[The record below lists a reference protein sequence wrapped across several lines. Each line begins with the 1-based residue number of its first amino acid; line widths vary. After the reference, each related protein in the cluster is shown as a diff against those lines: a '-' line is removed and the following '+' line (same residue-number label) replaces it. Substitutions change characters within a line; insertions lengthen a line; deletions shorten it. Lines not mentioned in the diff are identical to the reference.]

1 MHWNFVND
9 DSTVTVNLL
18 QNDNGGVWG
27 TVTYMGTEYP
37 VTGLW
42 QAANSVTGRN
52 TSNLYLSGHYDTAPD
67 VPDFISLCGLIK
79 GTNPNMGPM
88 DVVVQSVSSATGNVF
103 HTTAHLANTPG
114 QPQPATVAVPP
125 IGGTNI
131 PWAFCSLDGST
142 LLEVQVGG
150 DGTITGKLTR
160 NDDGDYSVHGQWV
173 ASGFA
178 PGRNATVFELTGKHA
193 VVPGASNLLALA
205 GVVTGPYQAPQ
216 KIDVSGGT
224 ASISEWTNSEFRQ
237 TLLPMMTTDATSLA
251 AAYAE
256 SYMVIRM
263 GGTGGDSQ
271 AMQGWIGPTDASQN
285 VTAFGSAD
293 YKTAGTTMSAEQL
306 ASIAS
311 PDPNHGDTNDIRIP
325 AFQSAADVRPV
336 MIQFVGDLDHFA
348 QPPLSEYHE
357 DITGVFYDDQADA
370 LVLQFA
376 DRPRGTPSSP
386 INFNHGHGH
395 HSGRNHLSVII
406 EPR

>member
-37 VTGLW
+37 VTGTW
-42 QAANSVTGRN
+42 QASNSRIHRA
-52 TSNLYLSGHYDTAPD
+52 TSNLCLSGSYDTARD
-67 VPDFISLCGLIK
+67 VPNFVSLCGLIR
-79 GTNPNMGPM
+79 GTAPNMGPM
-88 DVVVQSVSSATGNVF
+88 DVVVQSVSSASGKVF
-103 HTTAHLANTPG
+103 HTEAHLANNPG
-114 QPQPATVAVPP
+114 QPQPGTVAVPP

-131 PWAFCSLDGST
+131 PWAFCSLDGT
-142 LLEVQVGG
+142 TALEVQVGG
-150 DGTITGKLTR
+150 DGTITGTLTR
-160 NDDGDYSVHGQWV
+160 KDDGDYSVHGRWV

-178 PGRNATVFELTGKHA
+178 PGRNATVFELTGQRA
-193 VVPGASNLLALA
+193 VVPSASNLMAA
-205 GVVTGPYQAPQ
+205 VGIVTGPYQAPQ
-216 KIDVSGGT
+216 KIDVSGGS
-224 ASISEWTNSEFRQ
+224 ASISEWTNTEFQQ
-237 TLLPMMTTDATSLA
+237 TLLPMMTTDATTLA

-263 GGTGGDSQ
+263 GGTGGDSE
-271 AMQGWIGPTDASQN
+271 AVEGWTGPTDASQN
-285 VTAFGSAD
+285 VSPFGSAD
-293 YKTAGTTMSAEQL
+293 YRTAGTAMSAEQL

-311 PDPNHGDTNDIRIP
+311 PDPNRADTNDIRIP

-336 MIQFVGDLDHFA
+336 MIQFAGDLDHFA

-357 DITGVFYDDQADA
+357 DVTRVFYDSQAGA

-376 DRPRGTPSSP
+376 DRPRGRPSSP

-395 HSGRNHLSVII
+395 QAPRNHNSVII